1 MDPNFIK
8 LFRLSQ
14 LIIEYL
20 LVRTLPFL
28 SLSFIALPLSSVSLS
43 LSLCLS
49 PPFFSLTQH
58 SQQYLSEQGHALEQ
72 WLQQSQQVMETMFP
86 SLLLVVTTVFKCC
99 MSSHSGG
106 GAPTPDGTS
115 VFTKHNRDMGMKYLG
130 VNGWSIYDLM
140 SGAFMT

>member
-28 SLSFIALPLSSVSLS
+28 PPPPPPPFLYLSLS
-43 LSLCLS
+43 LSLHLS
-49 PPFFSLTQH
+49 PPLFSFTQH

-72 WLQQSQQVMETMFP
+72 RLQQSQQVMETVYVP
-86 SLLLVVTTVFKCC
+86 VSLVICNNLLQIV
-99 MSSHSGG
+99 SSSLR
-106 GAPTPDGTS
+106 S
-115 VFTKHNRDMGMKYLG
+115 
-130 VNGWSIYDLM
+130 WSHCKAL
-140 SGAFMT
+140 SL